1 MDLLAVRPR
10 WIMSTAL
17 TLVLLGMVLM
27 TAWAARV
34 SLPPL
39 FGRVI
44 VVDPGHGGIDSGPHD
59 RRGLMEKDL
68 NLAIAL
74 RLRKQLQKLGAFV
87 VLTRDGDYELSY
99 MSNRSPSR
107 HQRDL
112 HSRVLI
118 AQRSQAEL
126 MLSIHINASGSPHT
140 RGSIVFYQADSEA
153 SKRLARLIQEELR
166 KVAPWH
172 TQSPLAGRVYYILR
186 TSPVV
191 TALIEVGYLTNPE
204 EKDLLCQAE
213 YQEQIASAIS
223 TAVLRYF
230 HE

>member
-1 MDLLAVRPR
+1 MDLHAARRRLIFPC
-10 WIMSTAL
+10 IL
-17 TLVLLGMVLM
+17 TLVLLGMLLM
-27 TAWAARV
+27 TAWAAMV

-44 VVDPGHGGIDSGPHD
+44 VVDPGHGGIDSGTHD
-59 RRGLMEKDL
+59 QRGLMEKDL

-74 RLRKQLQKLGAFV
+74 RLRNQLQKLGAFV

-118 AQRSQAEL
+118 TQRSQAEL
-126 MLSIHINASGSPHT
+126 MLSIHINSSSSSHT
-140 RGSIVFYQADSEA
+140 RGSIVFYRADSER
-153 SKRLARLIQEELR
+153 SKHLATLIHQELQ
-166 KVAPWH
+166 KVATWH
-172 TQSPLAGRVYYILR
+172 TKPPLAGPVYYILR
-186 TSPVV
+186 TSSAV
-191 TALIEVGYLTNPE
+191 TALIEVGYLTNAE
-204 EKDLLCQAE
+204 EKALLCQAG

-223 TAVLRYF
+223 TAVLRYYQ
-230 HE
+230 E